1 MEFYYCSKID
11 MKMQARIVR
20 MRDIHLD
27 EFLFRNYLTGYKELF
42 GCLSMMM
49 GIHMTCSW
57 RKADSLLFEEF

>member
-1 MEFYYCSKID
+1 MEDK
-11 MKMQARIVR
+11 QARIVR